1 MKMNLVQIGVVR
13 SPHKRAEGTPVQ
25 AAMAAGVKGTVE
37 VYPEYAAG
45 LRDLD
50 GFERIWL
57 VYWFDR
63 AREAELVVTPYLDTT
78 PRGLFATRA
87 PCRPNPIGLS
97 AVRLLEV
104 SGHVLQV
111 EGLDILDGTPL
122 LDIKP
127 YVPAFDAFEAKRI
140 GWCGNAKG
148 GVVRADGRF
157 ESDAGERR
165 DIQRM

>member
-1 MKMNLVQIGVVR
+1 MNLTPIGIIH
-13 SPHKRAEGTPVQ
+13 SPHQRAGGTPIQ
-25 AAMAAGVKGTVE
+25 AALATGVRGTVE
-37 VYPEYAAG
+37 VYPEFAAG

-63 AREAELVVTPYLDTT
+63 AKAAELVVTPYLDTM

-97 AVRLLEV
+97 AVRLLDV
-104 SGHVLQV
+104 GGNIVQV
-111 EGLDILDGTPL
+111 EGLDILDGTQL

-127 YVPAFDAFEAKRI
+127 YVPAFDAFQAKRI

-148 GVVRADGRF
+148 GSFTADGRF
-157 ESDAGERR
+157 AAGEA
-165 DIQRM
+165 

>member
-1 MKMNLVQIGVVR
+1 MKMNLAPIGIIH
-13 SPHKRAEGTPVQ
+13 SPHQRAEGTPVQ
-25 AAMAAGVKGTVE
+25 AALATGVRGTVE
-37 VYPEYAAG
+37 VFPEYAAG

-63 AREAELVVTPYLDTT
+63 AKPAELVVTPYLDTT

-97 AVRLLEV
+97 TVRLLGIV
-104 SGHVLQV
+104 VGVLQV
-111 EGLDILDGTPL
+111 EGLDILDNTPL

-127 YVPAFDAFEAKRI
+127 YIPAFDAFEAKRI
-140 GWCGNAKG
+140 GWCGSAEG
-148 GVVRADGRF
+148 GSFAADGRF
-157 ESDAGERR
+157 AAGEA
-165 DIQRM
+165 

>member
-1 MKMNLVQIGVVR
+1 MNLTPIGIIH
-13 SPHKRAEGTPVQ
+13 SPHQRAEGTPIQ
-25 AAMAAGVKGTVE
+25 AAMATGVRGTVE
-37 VYPEYAAG
+37 VLPEYAAG
-45 LRDLD
+45 LRDLE

-63 AREAELVVTPYLDTT
+63 AKPAELVVTPYLDTT

-97 AVRLLEV
+97 CVRLLEV
-104 SGHVLQV
+104 RENILHV

-127 YVPAFDAFEAKRI
+127 YIPAFDAFEAKRI
-140 GWCGNAKG
+140 GWCAEGRG
-148 GVVRADGRF
+148 SGTVADGRF
-157 ESDAGERR
+157 EAGGGGNL
-165 DIQRM
+165 DT

>member
-1 MKMNLVQIGVVR
+1 MHLTPIGIVH
-13 SPHKRAEGTPVQ
+13 SPHQRAEGTPIQ
-25 AAMAAGVKGTVE
+25 AALAAGVRGTVE
-37 VYPEYAAG
+37 VFPEYAGG

-63 AREAELVVTPYLDTT
+63 AKPAELMVTPYLDTM

-97 AVRLLEV
+97 SVRLLGI
-104 SGHVLQV
+104 SGNALQV
-111 EGLDILDGTPL
+111 EGLDILNNTPL

-127 YVPAFDAFEAKRI
+127 YIPAFDAFEAKRI

-148 GVVRADGRF
+148 GSVAVDGRF
-157 ESDAGERR
+157 ESGGSG
-165 DIQRM
+165 

>member
-1 MKMNLVQIGVVR
+1 MNLTPIGIIH
-13 SPHKRAEGTPVQ
+13 SPHQRAEGTPVQ
-25 AAMAAGVKGTVE
+25 AALAAGVKGAVE
-37 VYPEYAAG
+37 VFPEYAAG

-63 AREAELVVTPYLDTT
+63 AKEAELVVTPYLDTT
-78 PRGLFATRA
+78 PHGLFATRA
-87 PCRPNPIGLS
+87 PCRPSPVGLS
-97 AVRLLEV
+97 AVRLLGI
-104 SGHVLQV
+104 SDNVLQV
-111 EGLDILDGTPL
+111 EGLDILDNTPL

-148 GVVRADGRF
+148 GSVAPDGRF
-157 ESDAGERR
+157 ESGGSE
-165 DIQRM
+165 